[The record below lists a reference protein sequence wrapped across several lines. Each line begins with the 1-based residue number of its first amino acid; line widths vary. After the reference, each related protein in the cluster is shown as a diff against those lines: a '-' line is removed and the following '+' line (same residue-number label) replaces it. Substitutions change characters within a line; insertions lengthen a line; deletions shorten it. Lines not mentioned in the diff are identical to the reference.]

1 MFLQALGLAKLC
13 ASLVAEPL
21 APEAVAR
28 GIYMFTSQLHSM
40 RNSYEMKTISS
51 GYCPSLFRKLPW
63 EFIKFSTHWMAS

>member
-21 APEAVAR
+21 APEVVAR
-28 GIYMFTSQLHSM
+28 VTYMFTSQLHSM
-40 RNSYEMKTISS
+40 RNSYETKTISF
-51 GYCPSLFRKLPW
+51 GYCLSLFRKLPW